1 MTFIFDNESQLRRA
15 AKFSV
20 RLATSAVF
28 VLGMLAASA
37 TAANHG
43 GGGHGGGGHGGGY
56 GGGHGGGHGG
66 WSGGYY
72 DAPIVIMDAP
82 YYCAPPVVYGPGYP
96 YYDDCE

>member
-43 GGGHGGGGHGGGY
+43 GGGHGGGGHR
-56 GGGHGGGHGG
+56 
-66 WSGGYY
+66 
-72 DAPIVIMDAP
+72 
-82 YYCAPPVVYGPGYP
+82 
-96 YYDDCE
+96 